1 VSASSDSPPALGGLG
16 GATPLLAVERLAVA
30 YGDVQVLWDVS
41 LAVRKGELV
50 TVIGANGAGK
60 TTLLN
65 TVAGLLKPIG
75 GRIQLWDE
83 PAAQLPAYAVCERGV
98 ALVPEGG
105 QLFPHMT
112 VRENLEVGAYLAR
125 ARTRM
130 AASLARAWELFPR
143 LRERARQPAGTLS
156 GGERQ
161 MLAIARALMS
171 APRLLM
177 LDEPSLGLAPVL
189 VEQIFATLAQLRAD
203 GLTVLLVEQNVQQA
217 LELADRAYILESGHL
232 VREGPAAVLLG
243 DPDVRQHFLGI

>member
-1 VSASSDSPPALGGLG
+1 VSPPSAS
-16 GATPLLAVERLAVA
+16 GATPLLAVEGLAVA

-41 LAVRKGELV
+41 LAVREGELV
-50 TVIGANGAGK
+50 AVLGSNGAGK

-65 TVAGLLKPIG
+65 TVAGLLRPIG
-75 GRIQLWDE
+75 GRIQLYDA
-83 PAAQLPAYAVCERGV
+83 PAEQSPAYAVCERGV

-105 QLFPHMT
+105 QLFPQMT

-125 ARTRM
+125 ARPQG
-130 AASLARAWELFPR
+130 AANLARAWELFPR

-177 LDEPSLGLAPVL
+177 LDEPSLGLAPLL

-232 VREGPAAVLLG
+232 VREGPAAVLLD